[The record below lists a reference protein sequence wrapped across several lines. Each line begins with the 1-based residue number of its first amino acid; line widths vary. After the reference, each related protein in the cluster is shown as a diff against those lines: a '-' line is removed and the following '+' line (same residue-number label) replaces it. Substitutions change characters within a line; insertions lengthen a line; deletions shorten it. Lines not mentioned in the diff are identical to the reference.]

1 VEIRKAPAWRFSFWY
16 TAQMDESEK
25 INELQITAK
34 EYSELLAEYRAKRTQ
49 REDIPQASFVT
60 FEGIEE
66 EKDAYNPSGPFRIE
80 DTTYSKKYPETYQWA
95 RVESR
100 TAQDAGEKYFRTSY

>member
-25 INELQITAK
+25 INELQIAAK

-66 EKDAYNPSGPFRIE
+66 EIQHTQKNILKHTNGRVWKAARRKMRSQC
-80 DTTYSKKYPETYQWA
+80 SLKKQ
-95 RVESR
+95 RKMFLH
-100 TAQDAGEKYFRTSY
+100 G